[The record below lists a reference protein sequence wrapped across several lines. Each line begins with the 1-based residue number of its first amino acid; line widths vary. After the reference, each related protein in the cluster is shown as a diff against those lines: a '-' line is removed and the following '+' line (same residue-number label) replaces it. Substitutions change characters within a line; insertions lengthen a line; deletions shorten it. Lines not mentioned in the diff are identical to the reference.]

1 MNTKSEYNLLSDAA
15 INKPIHTITPFTTLD
30 YPKHLAS
37 IFWFAKCNMAC
48 PYCYNPRIVREK
60 GNIGTE
66 EALTF
71 LTKRKG
77 RLDSVVLSGGECTL
91 YPLLEEFCAQ
101 IKALDYNIK
110 IDTNGTNPSMIQR
123 LVEQKLI
130 DFVALD
136 YKAPQEKFTSIT
148 ARKDFEPFS
157 QTLDYLIHTHFP
169 FEARTTLHS
178 DFLDIN
184 DINAIIDDLTRR
196 HYSHAYYL
204 QNYLHV
210 KETLGDT
217 KTQHNLLDMR
227 LLSEKLPIELR
238 NF

>member
-1 MNTKSEYNLLSDAA
+1 MNIKSEYNLLSDVA
-15 INKPIHTITPFTTLD
+15 INKPIHSITPFTTLD

-48 PYCYNPRIVREK
+48 PYCYNPCIVK
-60 GNIGTE
+60 GKGAISTE
-66 EALTF
+66 EALSF
-71 LTKRKG
+71 LSKRRG

-101 IKALDYNIK
+101 IKALNYAIK
-110 IDTNGTNPSMIQR
+110 IDTNGTNPQMIQR
-123 LVEQKLI
+123 LIEQKLI

-136 YKAPQEKFTSIT
+136 YKAPHEKFTTIT

-157 QTLDYLIHTHFP
+157 ESLDYLIQAHFP

-178 DFLDIN
+178 DLLDIN
-184 DINAIIDDLTRR
+184 DINAIIDDLSYR
-196 HYSHAYYL
+196 HYPHTYYL

-217 KTQHNLLDMR
+217 KMQHNLLDMR
-227 LLSEKLPIELR
+227 LLSQKLPIELR